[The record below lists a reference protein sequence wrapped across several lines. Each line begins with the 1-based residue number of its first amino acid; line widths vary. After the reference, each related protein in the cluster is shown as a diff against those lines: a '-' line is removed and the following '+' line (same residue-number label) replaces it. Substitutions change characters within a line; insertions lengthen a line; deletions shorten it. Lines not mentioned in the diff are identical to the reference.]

1 MVRLKKTYKDG
12 TVSFTNFGCGIES
25 AFTFSRKYIAATH
38 TLKQIDIYE
47 NSKLIA
53 SVYG

>member
-12 TVSFTNFGCGIES
+12 TTSFTNFRHLVDT
-25 AFTFSRKYIAATH
+25 AFLFSRKYLKADRS
-38 TLKQIDIYE
+38 LKQIDIYE
-47 NSKLIA
+47 DSKLIA

>member
-12 TVSFTNFGCGIES
+12 TVSFTNFGYGIEI
-25 AFTFSRKYIAATH
+25 AFTFSRKYLAVTH
-38 TLKQIDIYE
+38 TLKQIDIYDDT
-47 NSKLIA
+47 KLIA

>member
-1 MVRLKKTYKDG
+1 MIRLKKTYKDG
-12 TVSFTNFGCGIES
+12 TISFTKFGYSIGL
-25 AFTFSRKYIAATH
+25 AFAFSRKYLATTH

-47 NSKLIA
+47 DSKLIA